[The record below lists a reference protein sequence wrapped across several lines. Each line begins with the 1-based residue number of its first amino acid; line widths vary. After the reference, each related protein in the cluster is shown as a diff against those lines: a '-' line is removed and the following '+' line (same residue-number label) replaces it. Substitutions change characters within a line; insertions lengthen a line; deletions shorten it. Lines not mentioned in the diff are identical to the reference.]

1 MSRNATGVDTPQELD
16 TLGNLWTI
24 EDLSSFLQIPAGTI
38 YQWRHRGEGPP
49 ALRLGNHLRWQAATV
64 LAWVQSQRG

>member
-1 MSRNATGVDTPQELD
+1 MSRSAAGVDTPQELD
-16 TLGNLWTI
+16 TLGSLWTI
-24 EDLSSFLQIPAGTI
+24 EDLSSFLQIPVGTI

-64 LAWVQSQRG
+64 HAWVQSQRG